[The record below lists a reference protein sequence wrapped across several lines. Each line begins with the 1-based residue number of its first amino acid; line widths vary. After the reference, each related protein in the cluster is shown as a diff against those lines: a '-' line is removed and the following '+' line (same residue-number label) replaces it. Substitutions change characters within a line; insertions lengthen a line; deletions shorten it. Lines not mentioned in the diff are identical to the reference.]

1 MLGIGDLTS
10 NLNFSE
16 KGAMADVAAS
26 PNDPIFINHHT
37 MIDCIMEEWIN
48 MNTSD
53 VSYPSNL
60 SITFEGHRENDYI
73 VPFIPL
79 QNHDEMLQTSLIFG
93 YKCDLNIGDDDDS
106 FLDKY
111 LFYIVFGGF
120 LLVGFCIQPRLIG
133 IYYLTNGCKP
143 SLPRCIKDKIA
154 YIKPKLYKCFQSVRN
169 LKFHNIDRCIVRNV
183 RALCIRICKR
193 N

>member
-79 QNHDEMLQTSLIFG
+79 QNHGEMLQTSLIFG

-106 FLDKY
+106 FNFLDNLY
-111 LFYIVFGGF
+111 YIVIVGF
-120 LLVGFCIQPRLIG
+120 FFVYFCFQACLLVM
-133 IYYLTNGCKP
+133 YYVIRCCKASLT
-143 SLPRCIKDKIA
+143 RFIKDKTT
-154 YIKPKLYKCFQSVRN
+154 YIKNHPIYISVCN
-169 LKFHNIDRCIVRNV
+169 AKFHNLDRCIVRNV
-183 RALCIRICKR
+183 RAICSRICKR